1 MGWTHDYRDVS
12 RNRRAASAREGQTAQ
27 SGLPAAALDSRL
39 GIPRIL
45 SRRARWMG
53 TRLRHVRD

>member
-12 RNRRAASAREGQTAQ
+12 RNRRSISVAAVGRTAPMAI
-27 SGLPAAALDSRL
+27 LPPGESRL

-45 SRRARWMG
+45 GRRARWVG
-53 TRLRHVRD
+53 ARLRHVRD

>member
-12 RNRRAASAREGQTAQ
+12 RKRRSTSAAVNNTATVAV
-27 SGLPAAALDSRL
+27 LPPGERQI

-45 SRRARWMG
+45 GRRARWVG
-53 TRLRHVRD
+53 ARLRHTRAE